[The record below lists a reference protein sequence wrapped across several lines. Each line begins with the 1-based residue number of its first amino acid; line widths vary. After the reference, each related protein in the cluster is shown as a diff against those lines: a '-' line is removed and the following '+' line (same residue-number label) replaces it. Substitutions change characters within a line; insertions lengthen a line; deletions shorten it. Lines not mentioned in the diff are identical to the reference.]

1 MKKFILPIFSI
12 SILVSLSACSSIK

>member
-12 SILVSLSACSSIK
+12 SILVSLSACS

>member
-12 SILVSLSACSSIK
+12 SILVSLSACSSI

>member
-12 SILVSLSACSSIK
+12 SILVSLSACSS